1 MHTSLMRAVGN
12 EQHAPLIDID
22 EQRDIVV
29 PASGGCF
36 VDGHALDAC
45 EVGACARSLDPVM
58 HDAPQTRVML
68 LHKPSCGSDRHGGDE
83 RHDDGLEQ
91 QREAGTGPRP
101 RHGDLLDAAVGAG
114 DARHARVQEGLVL
127 EEIEMPPL
135 LHGRVVH
142 RAVSRAA
149 LWAREAPASGEV
161 DLDIETAPL
170 GIEGAGLDHPRRDQ
184 PERQLHQIGVA
195 HRGVSRRPV
204 EPRSCRRAR
213 ARQGMAW
220 KR

>member
-1 MHTSLMRAVGN
+1 
-12 EQHAPLIDID
+12 
-22 EQRDIVV
+22 
-29 PASGGCF
+29 
-36 VDGHALDAC
+36 
-45 EVGACARSLDPVM
+45 
-58 HDAPQTRVML
+58 ML
-68 LHKPSCGSDRHGGDE
+68 LHKPSCGSDRHCSDE

-101 RHGDLLDAAVGAG
+101 RHGDLLDATVGAG

-127 EEIEMPPL
+127 EEEGEMPPL
-135 LHGRVVH
+135 LHGRVMH
-142 RAVSRAA
+142 RAISRAA

-184 PERQLHQIGVA
+184 SERQLHQIGVA
-195 HRGVSRRPV
+195 HRGLSRRPG